1 MTKAKIAK
9 SLAVRS
15 PSGAINAPT
24 KCAREWRASDGAAI
38 SNDDIVAA
46 ALEITAA
53 RVARGNPISDPG
65 SAKQYLRVRFGDME
79 HEVFACLWLDN
90 RHRVIACDEMFRGTI
105 DSATVHAREIVKQAM
120 IRNAAAVILV
130 HNHPSGVAEPS
141 AADQMLTTQLK
152 GALQVVGVR
161 TLDHMIVAGG
171 SIVSF
176 ESRGM
181 I

>member
-1 MTKAKIAK
+1 MTMTKAKIAK

-90 RHRVIACDEMFRGTI
+90 RHRVIACDEMFHR
-105 DSATVHAREIVKQAM
+105 K
-120 IRNAAAVILV
+120 
-130 HNHPSGVAEPS
+130 
-141 AADQMLTTQLK
+141 
-152 GALQVVGVR
+152 
-161 TLDHMIVAGG
+161 AG
-171 SIVSF
+171 
-176 ESRGM
+176 R
-181 I
+181 